1 MRRGPRGSTT
11 RTHFIKALARWL
23 GLADRL
29 LLEPN
34 SIHQVSAPSRSR
46 GLLHCDTFQ
55 ICMPTLLVVQKLGK
69 SRWLGTAYPGT
80 IQSCCHWLHRVR
92 RRHLVAHGADPA
104 LEIIVADRG
113 VLLRLC
119 RQLSIDSSLWQAG
132 SSCGHQ
138 TCAHKQFPRA
148 GRDCGDASTLD
159 LRLNGP

>member
-11 RTHFIKALARWL
+11 RTHFIKASARWL

-69 SRWLGTAYPGT
+69 SRWLRNSISWSDPELLPLAPSREATPSCRAWRRPCSRNHRRGPRRSASPLPTAFDRL
-80 IQSCCHWLHRVR
+80 QSLASRV
-92 RRHLVAHGADPA
+92 
-104 LEIIVADRG
+104 IVRPP
-113 VLLRLC
+113 
-119 RQLSIDSSLWQAG
+119 
-132 SSCGHQ
+132 

-148 GRDCGDASTLD
+148 GRDGSDASTLD
-159 LRLNGP
+159 LRLNRP